1 MKPAEED
8 AFQAYAGARLPVLL
22 RTSYLLCGD
31 WHRAQDAVS
40 TALSKLYA
48 AWGRASRADN
58 LDAYVHRILTRSLAD
73 EARRPWR
80 RERTVAALPE
90 PAGDQPD
97 TGAEKI
103 DEIEDR
109 LELRELLAALPPRQ
123 RAVLVLRYYQ
133 DLSVDETA
141 DALGISAGAV
151 RQLSFR
157 AVHALRDR
165 LAVPT
170 EEATS

>member
-22 RTSYLLCGD
+22 RTGYLLCGD

-80 RERTVAALPE
+80 REQAVEALPE
-90 PAGDQPD
+90 PPGTDGEDGD
-97 TGAEKI
+97 TAI
-103 DEIEDR
+103 DDR
-109 LELRELLAALPPRQ
+109 LELRGLLAALPPRQ
-123 RAVLVLRYYQ
+123 R
-133 DLSVDETA
+133 
-141 DALGISAGAV
+141 
-151 RQLSFR
+151 
-157 AVHALRDR
+157 
-165 LAVPT
+165 
-170 EEATS
+170 